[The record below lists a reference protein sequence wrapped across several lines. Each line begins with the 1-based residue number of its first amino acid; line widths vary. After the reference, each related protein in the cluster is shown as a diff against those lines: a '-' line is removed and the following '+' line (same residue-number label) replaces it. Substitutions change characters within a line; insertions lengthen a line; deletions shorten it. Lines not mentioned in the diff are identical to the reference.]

1 MVLTIGSHIV
11 WQVWVGSRKKKKAYI
26 PFQYKWEKFTV
37 GVFSFKN
44 VTTIKP
50 TLLTD
55 YEAPTWSLKDYTC
68 ERCGFN
74 CSMGMRSWPLPA
86 TGWHN
91 QIAVSSEELGRW
103 KERGREA
110 FSARFTAS
118 SHLLVAAADF
128 LGYYIAAWPSAIFTK
143 VRKVANFSELPSY
156 HIVLSWPGTF

>member
-1 MVLTIGSHIV
+1 M
-11 WQVWVGSRKKKKAYI
+11 
-26 PFQYKWEKFTV
+26 

-44 VTTIKP
+44 ATTIKP

-91 QIAVSSEELGRW
+91 QIEIKSASGEELERW
-103 KERGREA
+103 KERGREV
-110 FSARFTAS
+110 FSARFKAS

-128 LGYYIAAWPSAIFTK
+128 LGYYSCGLTFSHFHQGQQVTNFWDAQLPHCLILTWNLLVFFIF
-143 VRKVANFSELPSY
+143 VAVVIELG
-156 HIVLSWPGTF
+156 HLSWPCFLDFQPSLV